1 MWFPV
6 YFFIHTIQNT
16 RQYNYKSTIKPITY
30 SCESQESG
38 PYIYLTLAKWI
49 DSRLSKNSTQ
59 RIKLITSVVHNKIIW
74 LQDIIITVWFR
85 PL

>member
-16 RQYNYKSTIKPITY
+16 RQYYYKSIIKPITY

-38 PYIYLTLAKWI
+38 PYIYLTLAKWM
-49 DSRLSKNSTQ
+49 TQ
-59 RIKLITSVVHNKIIW
+59 DCPKIIHNASS
-74 LQDIIITVWFR
+74 
-85 PL
+85 